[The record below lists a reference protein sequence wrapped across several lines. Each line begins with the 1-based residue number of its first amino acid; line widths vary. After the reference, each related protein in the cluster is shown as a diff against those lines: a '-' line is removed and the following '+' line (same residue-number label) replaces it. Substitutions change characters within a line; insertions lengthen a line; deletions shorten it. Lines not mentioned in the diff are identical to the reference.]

1 VYYLFRIF
9 YTLASLKILSKLWW
23 IIYYLD
29 FFRKPI
35 VLKNLDI
42 AFPKKNKKEKIK
54 IAKNTY
60 KNFLSFF
67 EDTIEFKKNPKKFE
81 NIEIKGEKY
90 LIEALNSNKPIILM
104 TAHFGNWEITPKFIY
119 KRYKKPIAVIMRE
132 IENQKINKFF
142 KKIRGDENIKLINKK
157 NSAKEVVKSLIK
169 EKRILGVLIDQN
181 MNSDKAVRVKF
192 FIENTPFNPAV
203 SKLAKSLKA
212 IVIPAF
218 CYKANNKYIL
228 EFKKPKT
235 FTEKDNIKDF
245 TQWQANEIEEMIK
258 KYPDEYYWFHK
269 RWKRVIEY

>member
-42 AFPKKNKKEKIK
+42 AFPKKNKKEKVK

-67 EDTIEFKKNPKKFE
+67 EDTIEFKKNTKKFE

-119 KRYKKPIAVIMRE
+119 KRYKKPMAVIMRE

-142 KKIRGDENIKLINKK
+142 KKIRGDENIKLINKQ

-181 MNSDKAVRVKF
+181 ISSDKAVRVKF
-192 FIENTPFNPAV
+192 FVENTPFNPAV

-212 IVIPAF
+212 IVIPGF
-218 CYKANNKYIL
+218 CYKENDKYIL
-228 EFKKPKT
+228 EFKKPKI
-235 FTEKDNIKDF
+235 FTEKDNIKNF
-245 TQWQANEIEEMIK
+245 TQWQANEIEDMIK